1 MDYKKVVKQI
11 MIERN
16 MTYKELAQI
25 MDEDWRVLSNKLYR
39 GNYTLK
45 YFIEILNALDC
56 DLQVVT
62 RDTKK
67 IFD

>member
-1 MDYKKVVKQI
+1 MDYKKVIKQI
-11 MIERN
+11 MLERN

-62 RDTKK
+62 RDTNKT
-67 IFD
+67 FN

>member
-1 MDYKKVVKQI
+1 MDYKKVIKQI
-11 MIERN
+11 MIEKN

-25 MDEDWRVLSNKLYR
+25 TGEDWRVLSNKLSR
-39 GNYTLK
+39 GNYTVK
-45 YFIEILNALDC
+45 YFIKILDALDC
-56 DLQVVT
+56 DLQVVI

>member
-1 MDYKKVVKQI
+1 MDYKKVIKQI
-11 MIERN
+11 MLERN

-25 MDEDWRVLSNKLYR
+25 MDEDWRVLSNKLSR
-39 GNYTLK
+39 GNYTLR

-62 RDTKK
+62 RDTNKT
-67 IFD
+67 FN